1 MHPIMFTI
9 PGLNLP
15 IYSYG
20 VMLGVSLIVGWYVV
34 LGLGQKDGLSRE
46 WMSSCYVWTAVFA
59 ILGARLLYIITNI
72 SEFDDPKKMLEF
84 RQGGLVAYG
93 GFLGGFLGSWWYAR
107 RARKNPNVDFVTW
120 ADAVVPSLA
129 TGLLFT
135 RIGCL
140 LYGCDFGARI
150 TEHSPGW
157 VKALAIKFP
166 NWATRFPGLARKLQ
180 GGSGCSGPLNGSP
193 AYSWHVKH
201 YGLDAASHWSYA
213 VHPTQIYESIVGL
226 TLFGVLMLVRWKF
239 RRFTG
244 QLFLLFVIL
253 YGVIRTLLEFI
264 RDDPER
270 GGIQSASTS
279 QIIGMGT
286 ALLAG
291 YAYYHYSRRA
301 RREPGSALWHPPE
314 VAPDAELVK
323 GRRPRA
329 GRKRR

>member
-1 MHPIMFTI
+1 MYPIMFTI

-20 VMLGVSLIVGWYVV
+20 VMLGVSLIIGWYVV
-34 LGLGQKDGLSRE
+34 LGLGKRDGLSRE

-59 ILGARLLYIITNI
+59 IIGARLLYILTNLD
-72 SEFDDPKKMLEF
+72 EFQDPKRMLEF

-93 GFLGGFLGSWWYAR
+93 GFLGGFFGSWWYAR
-107 RARKNPNVDFVTW
+107 RNRSNPRVDFVTW

-140 LYGCDFGARI
+140 LYGCDFGGRI
-150 TEHSPGW
+150 TSESPGW
-157 VKALAIKFP
+157 VRSLAMKFP
-166 NWATRFPGLARKLQ
+166 NWATRFPEMAQRFR

-193 AYSWHVKH
+193 AYGWHVKH
-201 YGLDAASHWSYA
+201 YGLDQAAHWSYA
-213 VHPTQIYESIVGL
+213 VHPTQIYEAAVGL
-226 TLFGVLMLVRWKF
+226 FLFGVLMLVRWKL

-244 QLFLLFVIL
+244 QLFLVFVIM
-253 YGVIRTLLEFI
+253 YGIIRTLLEFI

-279 QIIGMGT
+279 QIIGLGT
-286 ALLAG
+286 AILAIVG
-291 YAYYHYSRRA
+291 YYYMLRRA
-301 RREPGSALWHPPE
+301 KAHPDKALWRPAE
-314 VAPDAELVK
+314 AAATAPVTK
-323 GRRPRA
+323 GRKPRSK
-329 GRKRR
+329 KRR